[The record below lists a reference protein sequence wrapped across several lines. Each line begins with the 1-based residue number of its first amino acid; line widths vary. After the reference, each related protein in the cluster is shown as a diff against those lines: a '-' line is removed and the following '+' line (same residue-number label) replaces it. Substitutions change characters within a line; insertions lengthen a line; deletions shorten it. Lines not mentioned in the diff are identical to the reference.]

1 MIFADGKGGKMEQVE
16 KWCRVHKKACL
27 VTGIMGLLLAPFL
40 WPVFLAVIVQSLTIG
55 LPIAAGICCYK
66 YLNEKKE
73 NTNEN
78 EQKCHHAETKES
90 APGEVCEH
98 AELSGSVPKSPDETR
113 TEPVNTKEEPELISQ
128 ETLLWYEKN
137 GLLQSGRKQVTRKKQ
152 SWRLIRMGS
161 VRYLKKTGTTVLA
174 FLKAMQG
181 GREKLW

>member
-1 MIFADGKGGKMEQVE
+1 MIFADGKGGKMEQIE

-73 NTNEN
+73 KTNEN
-78 EQKCHHAETKES
+78 EQKCHHTETKQS

-98 AELSGSVPKSPDETR
+98 AETSGSVPKSPDETR

-128 ETLLWYEKN
+128 ETLLWYEKE
-137 GLLQSGRKQVTRKKQ
+137 GKE
-152 SWRLIRMGS
+152 RLGCNPEESR
-161 VRYLKKTGTTVLA
+161 L
-174 FLKAMQG
+174 
-181 GREKLW
+181 REKNRAGG